1 MNITV
6 LDKLEKGFI
15 KFDWGTYINRYYLTT
30 KQLERIIDKIEAF
43 AENDTASE
51 LVLFKLDSQPIYI
64 TVTADTYGLLLDSIT
79 KRLLL
84 TEDYELCSRIVLL
97 KTKL

>member
-15 KFDWGTYINRYYLTT
+15 KFDWKRYINRYNLST

-43 AENDTASE
+43 AENDTVSE

-64 TVTADTYGLLLDSIT
+64 TVEVGSYNPLLDWIT
-79 KRLLL
+79 KRLLI
-84 TEDYELCSRIVLL
+84 TEDYELCSRILLL